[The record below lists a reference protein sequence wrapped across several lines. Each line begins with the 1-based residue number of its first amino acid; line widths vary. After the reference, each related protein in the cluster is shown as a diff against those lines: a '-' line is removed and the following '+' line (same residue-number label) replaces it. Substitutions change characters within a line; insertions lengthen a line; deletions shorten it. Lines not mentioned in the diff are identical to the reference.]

1 MIEYKCVFKD
11 VITLKTRKSKFVAM
25 SWYQALEKAEDKM
38 KPNEFILE
46 LSVKESS
53 KEAKSK

>member
-1 MIEYKCVFKD
+1 MNEYKCVFKD

-46 LSVKESS
+46 LSVKES
-53 KEAKSK
+53 KDK